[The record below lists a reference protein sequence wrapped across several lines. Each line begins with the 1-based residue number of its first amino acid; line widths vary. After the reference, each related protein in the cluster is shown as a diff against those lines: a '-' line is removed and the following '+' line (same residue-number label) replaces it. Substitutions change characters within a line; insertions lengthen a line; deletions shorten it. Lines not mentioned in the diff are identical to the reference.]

1 MQRAQRFGSCC
12 ARGRALSAPFAAPQ
26 RCVYSC
32 AFVVSAS
39 QGLVSPP
46 SSQTLS
52 QTLSN
57 SAIFDKFATKFATK
71 TPKSKLLGQALNLGR
86 QENCSFPFGLVN
98 RKLKRLQ
105 NYWLSVD
112 ANLWYAPQRM
122 DSRQLVDG
130 LIMYLGMLVLLTFHE
145 FGHAWMAW
153 RCGDTTAR
161 DQGRVSLNPLV
172 HIDLIGT
179 VILPLIMILSPGVG
193 RFLIGWAKPVPVN
206 PHNLRNPRV
215 DDILV
220 TLAGPWMNL
229 LLAVVIMGLADRMR
243 VCCLGIIANAVAE
256 NEVGALVEFILF
268 LVSRIGFQSS
278 PI

>member
-1 MQRAQRFGSCC
+1 
-12 ARGRALSAPFAAPQ
+12 
-26 RCVYSC
+26 
-32 AFVVSAS
+32 
-39 QGLVSPP
+39 
-46 SSQTLS
+46 
-52 QTLSN
+52 
-57 SAIFDKFATKFATK
+57 
-71 TPKSKLLGQALNLGR
+71 
-86 QENCSFPFGLVN
+86 
-98 RKLKRLQ
+98 
-105 NYWLSVD
+105 
-112 ANLWYAPQRM
+112 M

-229 LLAVVIMGLADRMR
+229 LLAIVLMGLARLGAIAHASSMTT
-243 VCCLGIIANAVAE
+243 VCIDMAQLSLLLCFFNLLPIPPLDGSQVVRSLVGMSYETYYQIARYGFIIVIIVLQVPLIRHTLNLVTLKSQLIIGGWFGMDFNA
-256 NEVGALVEFILF
+256 
-268 LVSRIGFQSS
+268 
-278 PI
+278 